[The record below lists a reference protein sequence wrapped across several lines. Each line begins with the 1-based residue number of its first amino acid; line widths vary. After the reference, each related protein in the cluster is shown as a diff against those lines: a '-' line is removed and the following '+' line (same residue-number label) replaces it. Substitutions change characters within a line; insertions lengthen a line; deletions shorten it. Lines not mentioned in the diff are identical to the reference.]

1 MPAGPAVLAAHAVHA
16 VEADLLGVE
25 EGTSCSGI
33 HADFHHTESW
43 NRTAAGVSRVA
54 GSGQPVNHMTG

>member
-1 MPAGPAVLAAHAVHA
+1 MPADPAVLAVHA

-43 NRTAAGVSRVA
+43 NRTAGVSRVA
-54 GSGQPVNHMTG
+54 GSGQPVNRMTG

>member
-1 MPAGPAVLAAHAVHA
+1 
-16 VEADLLGVE
+16 VE

-43 NRTAAGVSRVA
+43 NRTAGVSRVA
-54 GSGQPVNHMTG
+54 GSGQPVNRMTG